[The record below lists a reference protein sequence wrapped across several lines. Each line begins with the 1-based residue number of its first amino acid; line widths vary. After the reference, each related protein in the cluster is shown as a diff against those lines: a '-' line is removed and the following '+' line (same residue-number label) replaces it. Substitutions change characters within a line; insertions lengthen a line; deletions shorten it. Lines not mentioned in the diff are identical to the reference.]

1 MLKVLR
7 DSIAGEP
14 LVLKIE
20 ASTADPQSRL
30 LGSELQVLLQLEPK
44 AEPTLV
50 RELIDRISSNW
61 SESEDFAQSVD
72 SVAIK
77 LRS

>member
-1 MLKVLR
+1 MT
-7 DSIAGEP
+7 
-14 LVLKIE
+14 
-20 ASTADPQSRL
+20 STADPQSRL
-30 LGSELQVLLQLEPK
+30 VGAELQVILQLEPK
-44 AEPTLV
+44 AEPSVV

-61 SESEDFAQSVD
+61 SESEDFALAVD